1 MPTDNIAS
9 LHLKPDFCRSIPA
22 QSGQSASS
30 GNLSLS
36 TKSNFATTRLNFI
49 ALRPK
54 KQIIQPMSSDYQA
67 KSALALKRPANLEPS
82 ARSYLLKSL
91 PPKAN
96 PDWLFSKTEKTSE
109 LKYPNDT

>member
-1 MPTDNIAS
+1 
-9 LHLKPDFCRSIPA
+9 
-22 QSGQSASS
+22 
-30 GNLSLS
+30 
-36 TKSNFATTRLNFI
+36 
-49 ALRPK
+49 
-54 KQIIQPMSSDYQA
+54 MSSDYQA

-96 PDWLFSKTEKTSE
+96 PDWLFSETEKTSE